1 MLDEQQSPARFDRF
15 NARLRLNVTEEV
27 KDGGTSKAIVPA
39 SERELP
45 RTFVL
50 HQLERK

>member
-1 MLDEQQSPARFDRF
+1 MLDEQQSPARLDGFD
-15 NARLRLNVTEEV
+15 ARLRLNVTEAVE
-27 KDGGTSKAIVPA
+27 DGGTSKATVPA

-45 RTFVL
+45 RTFAL